1 MVEWT
6 EHNHVTIDIM
16 MKKTI
21 EDLPNADDNTVLQY
35 AVSVRNCCL
44 YVCGFTPAQLAI
56 GQNPKLSSTF
66 HDSLPVPEECT
77 TSSITA

>member
-21 EDLPNADDNTVLQY
+21 EDLPNADDNTVL
-35 AVSVRNCCL
+35 
-44 YVCGFTPAQLAI
+44 
-56 GQNPKLSSTF
+56 
-66 HDSLPVPEECT
+66 
-77 TSSITA
+77 